1 MNYYHNTFIILQS
14 QVKKIQMDR
23 RNVRYLIIVAGG
35 SGTRMGGPV
44 PKQFMELGGIPV
56 LRRVI
61 DRFIAFYADFRII
74 IVLPEGKK
82 RIWMDYC
89 DSHEYDIGP
98 HIIADGG
105 FTRFHSVRSALRYVE
120 PGTVAAVHDGVRPFP
135 SFKMLDEMFSLS
147 SAEPALCPAIRS
159 ADTLRRLSLSGDCLY
174 AEEDIDRSGVYRIQT
189 PQIFHSEV
197 LIDAYSQ
204 PYSEMFTDDASVVE
218 SAGYRVRY
226 VPGSPYNLKLTTP
239 EDMVLAQRLLEA
251 GI

>member
-1 MNYYHNTFIILQS
+1 M
-14 QVKKIQMDR
+14 
-23 RNVRYLIIVAGG
+23 IIVAGG

-105 FTRFHSVRSALRYVE
+105 FTRFHSVRSAL
-120 PGTVAAVHDGVRPFP
+120 
-135 SFKMLDEMFSLS
+135 
-147 SAEPALCPAIRS
+147 ALCPAIRS
-159 ADTLRRLSLSGDCLY
+159 ADTLRRLSVSGDRLY